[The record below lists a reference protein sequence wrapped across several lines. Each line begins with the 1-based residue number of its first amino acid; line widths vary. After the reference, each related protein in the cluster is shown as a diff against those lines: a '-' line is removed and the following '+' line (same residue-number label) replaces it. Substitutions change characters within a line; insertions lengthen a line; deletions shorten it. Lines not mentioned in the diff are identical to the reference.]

1 MGPLTALITFPLA
14 PVFGVVSSPTLEEGE
29 RQVREEASPERGWS

>member
-14 PVFGVVSSPTLEEGE
+14 TVFGFVSSPSLLGGNA
-29 RQVREEASPERGWS
+29 R